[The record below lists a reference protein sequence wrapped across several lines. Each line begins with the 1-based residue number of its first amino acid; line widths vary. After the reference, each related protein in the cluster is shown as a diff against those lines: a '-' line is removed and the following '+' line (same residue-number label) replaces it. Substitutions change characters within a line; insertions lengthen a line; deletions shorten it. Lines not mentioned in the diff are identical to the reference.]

1 MNIYLENAGVVRNCR
16 YMKKLARLLVP
27 KERIDLFLRSQ
38 KPIGL
43 LAQMVMVMCVPSI
56 KTMELTVPAHS
67 LLPQLVWFANHFVR
81 YSLRFT
87 VEKKLTKRQWKR
99 ISRFKD
105 VIYIDD
111 RSGEDHTDLYRANR
125 RVVANTPGYR
135 DLETANTYYAAVKM
149 ADKQCHY
156 TSCLGKTLFIAKDGT
171 VSFCPERP
179 RETAMGNIGELTTLF
194 HTPSFM
200 EALKAMIPKRKAC
213 AAGCKHYGSC
223 MGGCIF
229 QPDCSSFYRDCEAA
243 IQDISHLIETETDL
257 SQIPVYKERSIVYRL
272 FSGKPYPD
280 SIR

>member
-16 YMKKLARLLVP
+16 YIKKLSRLLAP
-27 KERIDLFLRSQ
+27 KERIDLFLRTQ

-67 LLPQLVWFANHFVR
+67 LLPQLVWFANHFAR

-87 VEKKLTKRQWKR
+87 VEKKLTKRRWKR
-99 ISRFKD
+99 ICRLKD

-111 RSGEDHTDLYRANR
+111 RSGEDHTALYRANR
-125 RVVANTPGYR
+125 RVVANTPACR
-135 DLETANTYYAAVKM
+135 DLDTANTYYAAVKM

-156 TSCLGKTLFIAKDGT
+156 TSCLGKTLFLAQDGT
-171 VSFCPERP
+171 VSFCPEHP
-179 RETAMGNIGELTTLF
+179 EETAMGRIDELTTLF
-194 HTPSFM
+194 NTPSFL

-229 QPDCSSFYRDCEAA
+229 QPDCSRFYRDCEAA
-243 IQDISHLIETETDL
+243 VRDISHLIEAGTDL
-257 SQIPVYKERSIVYRL
+257 SRIPVYKERSVLYRL
-272 FSGKPYPD
+272 FSAKPYPD